1 MSVNEP
7 LTVPPSISGT
17 PGFLRPLKTMA
28 VQAIQQAFVLTY
40 PETDP
45 VGGQQPVYCS
55 LEYPVAAASY
65 PALWVNYVPAMLQ
78 TAGISYTEN
87 DEFGNYYTR
96 WRFSGTVEFTCA
108 ALTNNERDMLYDQ
121 LVSVLGFASQS
132 NVPSAFRSFIEGSP
146 LIESTWS
153 FDTLDSSGHSDAPG
167 TPWGTDE
174 VIYEDTVSVQVI
186 GEFTSDPVTL
196 ELVDLSAITVTA
208 VPVETLQGPVLP
220 GGWTITIDE
229 DQVLSPGG

>member
-1 MSVNEP
+1 M
-7 LTVPPSISGT
+7 
-17 PGFLRPLKTMA
+17 
-28 VQAIQQAFVLTY
+28 QAIQQAFVLTY

-45 VGGQQPVYCS
+45 EGGQQPVYCS
-55 LEYPVAAASY
+55 LEYPVNPAKY

-87 DEFGNYYTR
+87 DTFGNYYTR
-96 WRFSGTVEFTCA
+96 WRFSGTIEFTCA
-108 ALTNNERDMLYDQ
+108 ALASNERDLLYDQ

-132 NVPSAFRSFIEGSP
+132 NIASAFRAFIESSP
-146 LIESTWS
+146 LLETTWS

-174 VIYEDTVSVQVI
+174 VIYEDTISVQVL

-196 ELVDLSAITVTA
+196 QLVDLRAIEVTGI
-208 VPVETLQGPVLP
+208 PVETPQGPELLP
-220 GGWTITIDE
+220 GGFTVTID
-229 DQVLSPGG
+229 QNANLSPG